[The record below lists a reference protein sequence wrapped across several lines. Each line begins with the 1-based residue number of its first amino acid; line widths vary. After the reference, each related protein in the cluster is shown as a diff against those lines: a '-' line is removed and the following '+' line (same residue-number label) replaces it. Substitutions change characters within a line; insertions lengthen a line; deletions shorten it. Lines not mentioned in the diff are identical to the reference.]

1 MAEHQ
6 WAAKRARGVPAS
18 LIRKMF
24 DLAQDVPG
32 AISLAVGEPDFPT
45 PSHIIEAGQR
55 ALDEGWTRYSPN
67 AGYRELREAIAE
79 KLRKVNG
86 LQVDPATQIF
96 VTVGA
101 MEALML
107 TFLVALDP
115 AELARTLAPT
125 RVDVALDA

>member
-1 MAEHQ
+1 MA
-6 WAAKRARGVPAS
+6 AASDWTGRRARGVPPS

-45 PSHIIEAGQR
+45 PAHIVA
-55 ALDEGWTRYSPN
+55 A
-67 AGYRELREAIAE
+67 ELREAIAD

-86 LQVDPATQIF
+86 LAVDPATQIF

-115 AELARTLAPT
+115 GDEVL
-125 RVDVALDA
+125 V